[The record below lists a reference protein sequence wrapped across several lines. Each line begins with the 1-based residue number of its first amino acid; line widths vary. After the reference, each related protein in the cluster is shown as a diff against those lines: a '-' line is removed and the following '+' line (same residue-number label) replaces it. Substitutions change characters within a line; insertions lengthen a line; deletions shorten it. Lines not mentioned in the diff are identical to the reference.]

1 MAERTQDEL
10 DESRHEVS
18 RLVEDAR
25 WQEDELDALVSTLT
39 HERCE
44 RDIHNLTVTQGGLQS
59 NGTGVDGNTHD
70 HLDRLQQGVGDEIFR
85 DVRNEKAWE
94 VEEALGEGLR
104 KLSGLEDTVEV
115 VQQRLELELR
125 EATSAA
131 TSAAVN
137 TYELELCYA
146 AAERTVCM

>member
-1 MAERTQDEL
+1 MAEQTQDEL

-18 RLVEDAR
+18 RLIEDAR
-25 WQEDELDALVSTLT
+25 WQEDELDALASTLT

-44 RDIHNLTVTQGGLQS
+44 REIHSLTVTQGGLQS
-59 NGTGVDGNTHD
+59 NGTGVDGNMHD
-70 HLDRLQQGVGDEIFR
+70 HLDRLQQGGEDEIFR
-85 DVRNEKAWE
+85 DVRNETARD

-104 KLSGLEDTVEV
+104 KLSGLEHTLEV

-131 TSAAVN
+131 TSAAADM
-137 TYELELCYA
+137 YELELCYA
-146 AAERTVCM
+146 AAENTVYM